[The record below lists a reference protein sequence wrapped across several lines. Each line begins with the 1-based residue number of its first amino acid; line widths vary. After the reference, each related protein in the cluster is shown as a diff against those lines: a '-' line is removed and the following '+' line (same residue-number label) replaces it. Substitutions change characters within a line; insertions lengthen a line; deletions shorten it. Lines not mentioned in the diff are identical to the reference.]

1 MKTVLFFLESFH
13 VPGILKNVDFFG
25 PPCAIIINLWC
36 TPALLQCLAY
46 VQDSQK
52 KPRPLHLTVH
62 IFTMSE
68 LICTNFSFSLTENKN
83 RPSWAFLFLTT
94 FQTSSK
100 SAAQTLFFHSQMCL
114 TCPTFC
120 CKTHS
125 RRRYYSQMPEPD
137 SCDSIFP
144 SFNKLLL
151 SILLS
156 YGGMYLPPYFSRHNT
171 IFFEKILCCGKVVTT
186 HYFLKKILCCGKV
199 ATTQYFLKKYCVVAK
214 LSQHN
219 IFSKNIVLWR
229 EK

>member
-156 YGGMYLPPYFSRHNT
+156 YGGMYLPPYFFPPQHIIFSKKYCVVRHVHNT
-171 IFFEKILCCGKVVTT
+171 IFFEKIICCGR
-186 HYFLKKILCCGKV
+186 KK
-199 ATTQYFLKKYCVVAK
+199 
-214 LSQHN
+214 
-219 IFSKNIVLWR
+219 
-229 EK
+229 